1 LPWIGGR
8 RDASC
13 KLLPVSVELDWKS
26 VGVGLSCSVSEVP
39 MLNQRRGLAL
49 VMALTFVAAGCGAKS
64 INQVLADPAKYRNQT
79 VTVHGTVDESAS
91 VLGRGAYRITD
102 DGQNLWVVTSGGA
115 PRKGARVNVTG
126 HLQEGYD
133 LSGLGNIIK
142 LPGAVQSGLVLV
154 EESHKAKD

>member
-1 LPWIGGR
+1 MVNRQCGIV
-8 RDASC
+8 
-13 KLLPVSVELDWKS
+13 LLFM
-26 VGVGLSCSVSEVP
+26 LSLV
-39 MLNQRRGLAL
+39 AL
-49 VMALTFVAAGCGAKS
+49 GCGAKS
-64 INQVLADPAKYRNQT
+64 INQVLADPAKYRNQS

-91 VLGRGAYRITD
+91 VLGRGAYRISD
-102 DGQNLWVVTSGGA
+102 AGQSLWVVTNGGA

-142 LPGAVQSGLVLV
+142 LPGAVQSGLVLI

>member
-1 LPWIGGR
+1 MVNRQCGIV
-8 RDASC
+8 
-13 KLLPVSVELDWKS
+13 LLFM
-26 VGVGLSCSVSEVP
+26 LS
-39 MLNQRRGLAL
+39 
-49 VMALTFVAAGCGAKS
+49 FVTVGCGAKS

-91 VLGRGAYRITD
+91 VLGRGAYRISD
-102 DGQNLWVVTSGGA
+102 ADQSLWVVTNGGA

-142 LPGAVQSGLVLV
+142 LPGAIQSGLVLV

>member
-1 LPWIGGR
+1 MVNRQRGIV
-8 RDASC
+8 
-13 KLLPVSVELDWKS
+13 LLFM
-26 VGVGLSCSVSEVP
+26 LS
-39 MLNQRRGLAL
+39 L
-49 VMALTFVAAGCGAKS
+49 LTAACGAKS
-64 INQVLADPAKYRNQT
+64 INQVLADPGKYRNQT

-91 VLGRGAYRITD
+91 VLGRGAYRISD
-102 DGQNLWVVTSGGA
+102 AGQSLWVVTSGGA

-142 LPGAVQSGLVLV
+142 LPGAVQSGLVLI

>member
-1 LPWIGGR
+1 MVNRQCGIV
-8 RDASC
+8 
-13 KLLPVSVELDWKS
+13 LLFM
-26 VGVGLSCSVSEVP
+26 LS
-39 MLNQRRGLAL
+39 L
-49 VMALTFVAAGCGAKS
+49 VAVGCGAKS
-64 INQVLADPAKYRNQT
+64 INQVLADPAKYRNQS

-91 VLGRGAYRITD
+91 VLGRGAYRISD
-102 DGQNLWVVTSGGA
+102 AGQSLWVVTNGGA

-142 LPGAVQSGLVLV
+142 RPGAVQSGLVLI